1 MRPLPP
7 EVVERAVARYAS
19 AGRFDFHFVKGKLAG
34 DPLYRGI
41 AESGALPT
49 QGRLVDV
56 GCGRGILLALLA
68 EARAVSGHR
77 LELHGIE
84 PREAAASVARAA
96 LRGDATIVHA
106 GAEDAPLPACSV
118 VTILDV
124 LHYLGEAEQDR
135 LIDRAAQALEPG
147 GVLILREADAA
158 AGWPFVAVRVGERFA
173 AIARGDLSQRFH
185 WRSATAWRLRLER
198 AGLEVS
204 VRPMGAGTPFA
215 NLLFEGRRR
224 S

>member
-1 MRPLPP
+1 MKPLPP
-7 EVVERAVARYAS
+7 EVVERAAARYAP

-41 AESGALPT
+41 LESTALPSR
-49 QGRLVDV
+49 GRLFDV

-68 EARAVSGHR
+68 EARAATGHR

-84 PREAAASVARAA
+84 PRAREAGVARAA
-96 LRGDATIVHA
+96 LGGDATIVQA
-106 GAEDAPLPACSV
+106 AAEDAPLPACSV

-135 LIDRAAQALEPG
+135 LIDRACAALEPEG
-147 GVLILREADAA
+147 LLVLREADAA
-158 AGWPFVAVRVGERFA
+158 AGWPFWAVRAGERFA
-173 AIARGDLSQRFH
+173 ALARGDFAQRFH
-185 WRSATAWRLRLER
+185 WRGATAWRQRLER
-198 AGLEVS
+198 AGLEVT

-215 NLLFEGRRR
+215 NLLFEGRRPG
-224 S
+224 

>member
-1 MRPLPP
+1 MTALPP
-7 EVVERAVARYAS
+7 EVVDRAAARYAS

-41 AESGALPT
+41 VESVALPT

-68 EARAVSGHR
+68 EARGVTGHR

-84 PREAAASVARAA
+84 PREAAATVARTA
-96 LRGDATIVHA
+96 LRGDATIVRGHA
-106 GAEDAPLPACSV
+106 GEVAIPECSV

-124 LHYLGEAEQDR
+124 LHYLDEAEQDR
-135 LIDRAAQALEPG
+135 LIDRASAALSDG
-147 GVLILREADAA
+147 GLLLLREADAA
-158 AGWPFVAVRVGERFA
+158 AGWPFWAVRLGERFA

-185 WRSATAWRLRLER
+185 WRTATAWRMKLER
-198 AGLEVS
+198 AGFEVT

-215 NLLFEGRRR
+215 NLLFEGRRKG
-224 S
+224 